1 MNRWR
6 DRSGLFAKILVS
18 GIGTIVLISLLWL
31 WALNYFLGKSSQAD
45 ARREAFSTI
54 TVDLYAMRI
63 VAKDIVLRDL
73 TDDAFYTK
81 GESAGIRTYHEKYEV
96 LREAVARAMDTPGVD
111 VAVVKRIQ
119 ELQER
124 YETIFKQLL
133 AKYRALGFR
142 NWGLRG
148 EWSREGAD
156 LKQLIDKSSN
166 FSLLKAYNDL
176 LSNEYEYL
184 DTPNQKYVARAQEI
198 LERMRGLTD
207 SLLRGQRAPLQD
219 AVNRYGELMRKHWAL
234 LQEIG
239 VERGEGLRGMTQET
253 GRGVLPLANQEW
265 EASIH
270 ASREAREQLKKANL
284 AIMALGVA
292 LGAIIFFILSRIIS
306 RPLATATAVAQ
317 RIAAGDLR
325 VDLEGLHARNVL
337 GMALRSMV
345 ENLTTQVREIK
356 EGAASLGSST
366 TEISAAVTQVTAS
379 ATETATAVTQTMAT
393 AEELRQTSELSAQK
407 AGHVSRTAAESS
419 GKSAEG
425 QKALAQI
432 NLAMAHIRTQM
443 EAIGASV
450 VALSEQGQVIGE
462 IIGTVDDLA
471 EQSNILSVN
480 ASIEAAKAGEHG
492 RGFAVVAQEIK
503 SLAEKS
509 KEGTARVRAILA
521 DIQKATSSA
530 VMVAEQGAKA
540 VETGEAQ
547 VEEAGRAMH
556 ALGESIVNVDQAAV
570 QILAS
575 SKQQFSGVEQV
586 TAAIENIRDATEQN
600 VRSMEQLEATADFLA
615 AIGSKIIDQMAWYK
629 I

>member
-6 DRSGLFAKILVS
+6 DSSGLFAKILVS

-31 WALNYFLGKSSQAD
+31 WALNYFLAKSSQAN
-45 ARREAFSTI
+45 ARHDAFSTI
-54 TVDLYAMRI
+54 VIDLYAMRI
-63 VAKDIVLRDL
+63 MAKDIVLRDL
-73 TDDAFYTK
+73 SEEAFYAN
-81 GESAGIRTYHEKYEV
+81 GQSQSVRTYHEKYQV
-96 LREAVARAMDTPGVD
+96 LREAVARAMNTPGVD
-111 VAVVKRIQ
+111 VAVAKRIQ

-124 YETIFKQLL
+124 YETVFGQLL
-133 AKYRALGFR
+133 AKYRTLGFR

-148 EWSREGAD
+148 EWSRESAN
-156 LKQLIDKSSN
+156 LKELIGKSSS
-166 FSLLKAYNDL
+166 FPLLKEYNDL
-176 LSNEYEYL
+176 LANEYDYL
-184 DTPNQKYVARAQEI
+184 DTPEQKYVARAQGI
-198 LERMRGLTD
+198 LERMRGLGGT
-207 SLLRGQRAPLQD
+207 LPKELQAPFQD

-239 VERGEGLRGMTQET
+239 VERGDGLRGMTQET
-253 GRGVLPLANQEW
+253 GRGVLPLVSQEL
-265 EASIH
+265 EASIR
-270 ASREAREQLKKANL
+270 ASLEAREQLRKANW

-292 LGAIIFFILSRIIS
+292 LGAVIFFILSRIIS
-306 RPLATATAVAQ
+306 RPLATATVVAQ
-317 RIAAGDLR
+317 RIASGDLR
-325 VDLEGLHARNVL
+325 MDLENLQERDVL
-337 GMALRSMV
+337 GLALRSMV
-345 ENLTTQVREIK
+345 QNLTNQVREVK
-356 EGAASLGSST
+356 EGANSLGSST

-407 AGHVSRTAAESS
+407 AGNVSKTAAESS
-419 GKSAEG
+419 GKSAQG
-425 QKALAQI
+425 QQALAQI
-432 NLAMAHIRTQM
+432 AQAMTHIRTQM

-509 KEGTARVRAILA
+509 KEGTARVRSILS

-540 VETGEAQ
+540 VETGEVQ
-547 VEEAGRAMH
+547 VEEAGRAMRS
-556 ALGESIVNVDQAAV
+556 LGESIANVDQAAV

-615 AIGSKIIDQMAWYK
+615 TIGSRIIEQMAWYK
-629 I
+629 L